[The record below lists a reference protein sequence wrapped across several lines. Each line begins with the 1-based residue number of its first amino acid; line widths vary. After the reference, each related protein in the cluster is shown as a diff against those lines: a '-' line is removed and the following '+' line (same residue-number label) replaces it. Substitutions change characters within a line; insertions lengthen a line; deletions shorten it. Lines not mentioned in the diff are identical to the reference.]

1 MEEGLRD
8 LGQTH
13 ITKVD
18 DYSPVLDDT
27 WEEAVTDDVVD
38 LEVEKVDHGID
49 VSTCLD
55 QSVHVDDDD
64 GTVATISLVDIG
76 YSFAYELFDRF
87 DLEGYVLDAPLIML
101 IDNPLYRIVLPCKTL
116 EIAQDQP
123 GLVIIAI

>member
-18 DYSPVLDDT
+18 NYSPVLDDT
-27 WEEAVTDDVVD
+27 WEEAVTNDVVN
-38 LEVEKVDHGID
+38 LEVEKVDHRVD
-49 VSTCLD
+49 VSACLD

-64 GTVATISLVDIG
+64 GTVATISLIDIG
-76 YSFAYELFDRF
+76 YSFTYELFNRF
-87 DLEGYVLDAPLIML
+87 DLEGYVLVAPLIML
-101 IDNPLYRIVLPCKTL
+101 IDNPLYRIVLPGKTL

>member
-8 LGQTH
+8 LGQTD

-87 DLEGYVLDAPLIML
+87 DLEGYVLVAPLIML
-101 IDNPLYRIVLPCKTL
+101 IDDFLYRIVLPGKTL
-116 EIAQDQP
+116 EVAQDQP

>member
-13 ITKVD
+13 ITKVNN
-18 DYSPVLDDT
+18 YSPVLDDA

-38 LEVEKVDHGID
+38 LEVEKVDHRVD
-49 VSTCLD
+49 VSACLD
-55 QSVHVDDDD
+55 QSVHVDDDY
-64 GTVATISLVDIG
+64 GTVATISLIDIG
-76 YSFAYELFDRF
+76 YSFTYELFNRF
-87 DLEGYVLDAPLIML
+87 DLEGYVLVAPLIML
-101 IDNPLYRIVLPCKTL
+101 IDNPLYSIVLPGKTL

>member
-13 ITKVD
+13 ITNVD

-87 DLEGYVLDAPLIML
+87 DLEGYVLVAPLIML
-101 IDNPLYRIVLPCKTL
+101 IDDFLYRIVLPGKTL
-116 EIAQDQP
+116 EVAQDQP

>member
-27 WEEAVTDDVVD
+27 REEAVTDDVVD

-87 DLEGYVLDAPLIML
+87 DLEGYVLVAPLIML
-101 IDNPLYRIVLPCKTL
+101 IDDFLYRIVLPGKTL
-116 EIAQDQP
+116 EVAQDQP